1 MRIVCGLDVHKDSI
15 FLCIMSSTGEIF
27 EKKYGVL
34 TNQLEEMRDLM
45 LTYHVQ
51 EVGME
56 RTSVYW
62 VPVWR
67 ILEPHFNLKLIN
79 PYFIKQ
85 LPGHKSDV
93 KDAQW
98 IAECMMKELVRG
110 SFVPLSA
117 SSSSVCTTVAFT
129 TLMMRSSVSWPSWMR
144 RCSGVISV

>member
-56 RTSVYW
+56 STSVYW

-67 ILEPHFNLKLIN
+67 ILEPHFKLKLIN

-93 KDAQW
+93 KDAQC
-98 IAECMMKELVRG
+98 I
-110 SFVPLSA
+110 A
-117 SSSSVCTTVAFT
+117 SSNSFAQTILKPA
-129 TLMMRSSVSWPSWMR
+129 RSKPKSRPPHPAKRETMFILCYSATRKLPSL
-144 RCSGVISV
+144 

>member
-15 FLCIMSSTGEIF
+15 FLCIMSSMGEIF

-51 EVGME
+51 EAGME
-56 RTSVYW
+56 STSVYL

-67 ILEPHFNLKLIN
+67 ILEPHFKLKLIN

-93 KDAQW
+93 K
-98 IAECMMKELVRG
+98 G
-110 SFVPLSA
+110 SEY
-117 SSSSVCTTVAFT
+117 C
-129 TLMMRSSVSWPSWMR
+129 
-144 RCSGVISV
+144 GKISR

>member
-56 RTSVYW
+56 STSVYW

-67 ILEPHFNLKLIN
+67 ILEPHFKLKLIN
-79 PYFIKQ
+79 PI
-85 LPGHKSDV
+85 
-93 KDAQW
+93 
-98 IAECMMKELVRG
+98 
-110 SFVPLSA
+110 
-117 SSSSVCTTVAFT
+117 SSSSFPVTQERRERCTVF
-129 TLMMRSSVSWPSWMR
+129 
-144 RCSGVISV
+144 